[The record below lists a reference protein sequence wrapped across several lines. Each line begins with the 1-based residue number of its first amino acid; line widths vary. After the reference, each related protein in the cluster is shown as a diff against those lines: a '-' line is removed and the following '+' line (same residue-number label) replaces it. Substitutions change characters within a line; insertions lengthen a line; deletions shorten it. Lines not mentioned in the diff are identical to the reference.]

1 MWEKTATDWY
11 IVLLRKMCSQRE
23 IRETLFSHYGIYLL
37 PVQTFISP
45 SHDRYQTYMR
55 FSVQLRLFSA
65 AVECGGLPDP
75 LNGYV
80 VLTDV
85 ILGSVATYNCQT
97 GFSLVGSATRE
108 CARSGRWTGVPPTC
122 ESKNI
127 SAPHPSITCS
137 NFYILL
143 LAKLIGE
150 ESQNRCV

>member
-1 MWEKTATDWY
+1 M
-11 IVLLRKMCSQRE
+11 S
-23 IRETLFSHYGIYLL
+23 
-37 PVQTFISP
+37 
-45 SHDRYQTYMR
+45 

-150 ESQNRCV
+150 ESQNSSELGTLAPSQFYLSVCTWHTMTSFGVEAC